1 MGESRT
7 DIAVVGGGI
16 VGRSIALHLA
26 MRGFSVALV
35 DRGAAGAA
43 SWGNAGHIATEQ
55 VAPLA
60 SPATLRA
67 FPRRLFLRG
76 GPVALPPRMAGAW
89 LPFAARLALASRPQR
104 FAAGTRALRGL
115 LAEAAPAWQRLAAA
129 IDAPDLVALDGHEV
143 AWESARS
150 ADAGRRAW
158 ANADTGTA
166 RPRDLDAAGHARL
179 RQLCPAVVDAIGFT
193 GTGRI
198 ADLDQ
203 LAAALDAAL
212 ARAGVARVQAAAR
225 LRRDGR

>member
-1 MGESRT
+1 
-7 DIAVVGGGI
+7 
-16 VGRSIALHLA
+16 
-26 MRGFSVALV
+26 
-35 DRGAAGAA
+35 
-43 SWGNAGHIATEQ
+43 
-55 VAPLA
+55 
-60 SPATLRA
+60 
-67 FPRRLFLRG
+67 
-76 GPVALPPRMAGAW
+76 
-89 LPFAARLALASRPQR
+89 
-104 FAAGTRALRGL
+104 
-115 LAEAAPAWQRLAAA
+115 AAA

-212 ARAGVARVQAAAR
+212 ARAGVARV
-225 LRRDGR
+225 